1 MQLLLWQGHCGRH
14 VYDAPAIE
22 HGVTQ
27 QGHPAPLHVHWFDK
41 GLWLGKPAST
51 MAYFTCI
58 WGAIKNHWTFGRFAH
73 KNACNSQARGQ
84 PWPGVLVNSGVR
96 HGCIAAPLLFNVFLH
111 FMVRHALNNM
121 RPDFGVSMQFRADGN
136 LLYSTSPGEGF
147 SLHQIALLFYV
158 DDMVLFSTNL
168 EN

>member
-1 MQLLLWQGHCGRH
+1 
-14 VYDAPAIE
+14 
-22 HGVTQ
+22 
-27 QGHPAPLHVHWFDK
+27 
-41 GLWLGKPAST
+41 
-51 MAYFTCI
+51 
-58 WGAIKNHWTFGRFAH
+58 
-73 KNACNSQARGQ
+73 
-84 PWPGVLVNSGVR
+84 
-96 HGCIAAPLLFNVFLH
+96 
-111 FMVRHALNNM
+111 MVRHALNNM